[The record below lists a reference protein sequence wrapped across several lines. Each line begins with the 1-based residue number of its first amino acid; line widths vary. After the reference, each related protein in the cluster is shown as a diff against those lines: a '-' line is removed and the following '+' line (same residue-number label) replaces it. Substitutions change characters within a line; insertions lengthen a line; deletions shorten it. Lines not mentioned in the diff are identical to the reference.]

1 MSGKRQPQAGSGAS
15 NQKLEV
21 LLMLGTI
28 LMVFAFVLLALAAF
42 NVPVTSRVNLGWT
55 GMACWALAILIGN
68 FHV

>member
-1 MSGKRQPQAGSGAS
+1 
-15 NQKLEV
+15 
-21 LLMLGTI
+21 MLGTI